1 MTTPEDQQTFHAA
14 AKPVLIMALV
24 VAAMLAVIAVIVGVA
39 AFWSLEFDFDLSD
52 LDLSELKLIDYS
64 HPYFSP
70 AEGEEE
76 TYPWVSA
83 MLLLNMPETV
93 FVVEPGES
101 HEAAARRLMPIC
113 R

>member
-39 AFWSLEFDFDLSD
+39 AFWSLEFDLSD